1 MFKLFVTKFL
11 DGLSLQKKPINL
23 GEEKT
28 IEPSDKHIVQKE
40 ISFNL
45 HNQRVDDVAI
55 PKADIVAAPEN
66 ITLSELTKIF
76 RESNLTRVPIFK
88 STLDNP
94 IGFVHLKDLALRNGF
109 GKQKK
114 FNIKDLIR
122 PLIYVPPSMTLGTL
136 LQKMQAER
144 IHMSLV
150 IDEYGGV
157 EGLLTIEDLLEQIVG
172 EINDEHELK
181 EDLLWSREKEN
192 VFIVNARLNLE
203 DFKSQAGVDLTKRR
217 NGEEYDTI
225 GGLVFNITNRI
236 PSRGEVVTDSSG
248 NEFSVLDLSLIHISE
263 PTRPERIAVG
273 GVWV

>member
-23 GEEKT
+23 GEKKT
-28 IEPSDKHIVQKE
+28 IKPSDKHIVQKE

-76 RESNLTRVPIFK
+76 RESNLTRVPIFE

-157 EGLLTIEDLLEQIVG
+157 EGPVSYTHLTLP
-172 EINDEHELK
+172 
-181 EDLLWSREKEN
+181 
-192 VFIVNARLNLE
+192 
-203 DFKSQAGVDLTKRR
+203 TKR
-217 NGEEYDTI
+217 I
-225 GGLVFNITNRI
+225 V
-236 PSRGEVVTDSSG
+236 
-248 NEFSVLDLSLIHISE
+248 
-263 PTRPERIAVG
+263 
-273 GVWV
+273 

>member
-23 GEEKT
+23 GEKKT
-28 IEPSDKHIVQKE
+28 IEPSDKQIVQKE

-248 NEFSVLDLSLIHISE
+248 NEFSVLEADPRSIKRLRLNLRS
-263 PTRPERIAVG
+263 
-273 GVWV
+273 

>member
-1 MFKLFVTKFL
+1 M
-11 DGLSLQKKPINL
+11 
-23 GEEKT
+23 
-28 IEPSDKHIVQKE
+28 
-40 ISFNL
+40 
-45 HNQRVDDVAI
+45 
-55 PKADIVAAPEN
+55 
-66 ITLSELTKIF
+66 
-76 RESNLTRVPIFK
+76 PIFK

-114 FNIKDLIR
+114 FNIQDLIR

-248 NEFSVLDLSLIHISE
+248 NEFSVLEADPRSIKRLRLNLRS
-263 PTRPERIAVG
+263 
-273 GVWV
+273 

>member
-1 MFKLFVTKFL
+1 MFKLLVTKFL
-11 DGLSLQKKPINL
+11 DGLSLQKKLINF

-28 IEPSDKHIVQKE
+28 IEPSDKHVVQKE

-45 HNQRVDDVAI
+45 HNQRVDDIAI
-55 PKADIVAAPEN
+55 PKADIVAAPDK

-181 EDLLWSREKEN
+181 EDLLWSKEKEN
-192 VFIVNARLNLE
+192 VFIVNARLNFCLLYT
-203 DFKSQAGVDLTKRR
+203 S
-217 NGEEYDTI
+217 
-225 GGLVFNITNRI
+225 
-236 PSRGEVVTDSSG
+236 PSPR
-248 NEFSVLDLSLIHISE
+248 DLSTSRM
-263 PTRPERIAVG
+263 PSSA
-273 GVWV
+273 